1 MTEVPVRPP
10 LVRSNDRV
18 LGGVCGGLAEHLGL
32 ELRLVRF
39 LMVAAGFLGAGVVLY
54 AWLWILVPSQ
64 EDAAREAERS
74 AAGAP
79 VSLARNLDAT
89 AEPAGPA
96 RERTRVAG
104 REVMAGLALLAL
116 AGLVFA
122 QLSGLQIQWG
132 LVWPVVVIV
141 VGAIIAWSQL
151 DTARRADLRRDAG
164 ADRAAG
170 TARLV
175 AGLALVVAGLVF
187 LVSGAV
193 SWDALWTGA
202 LVALAVLAG
211 VVLVL
216 LPWGLRFWREFVSER
231 SSRIR
236 AAERAEIAAH
246 LHDSVLQT
254 LALIQKRADD
264 SAQVLRLAR
273 AQEREL
279 RQWLYRQAPAEEGE
293 ICEAVRGEASR
304 LEESH
309 AAVIEVVTVGELPG
323 LSGREALLQASREA
337 MLNAAKHAGGTVSV
351 YVEARDDGV
360 DVFVRDRGDGFEL
373 DGVPG
378 DRLGVRE
385 SIIGRMQRNGGTAT
399 IKSGPGGTEVHL
411 SMPHDENHQGD
422 NHA

>member
-323 LSGREALLQASREA
+323 LAGREALLQASREA